1 MGRLAG
7 IRGLDGI
14 SGLSAGG
21 TGLNSL
27 RRTGDLRTLDNA
39 EFDAIRKGIRD
50 APDPAA
56 YARNALTNVNLTP
69 KQLARLQTTRVNAP
83 PASTAAAKNAG
94 GVPYDAAS
102 KNASRDSY
110 DSVKAGDKWK
120 PVKYVAGAAVVLT
133 AVVLT
138 TKMIKNAM
146 KGAENDGKQ
155 YNILSLSNQKDTGNM
170 ILCKYTPSI
179 EPNGIVA
186 GDTITF
192 EGTGTF
198 LDGNTYS
205 ITKKRGA
212 KTECEFEADDRLKE
226 EVKKKGKLTL
236 HTNFEN
242 HMDDEVNDTLNPFS
256 GFPNPF
262 QGLMDSLGSV
272 GTFFVI
278 ASSISSC
285 ILCIV
290 LMIMLLK
297 R

>member
-1 MGRLAG
+1 MVRLAG
-7 IRGLDGI
+7 IRGLDNI
-14 SGLSAGG
+14 PGLSLGDNALNNIKATGTPRTLDS
-21 TGLNSL
+21 TGLNEIIRGL
-27 RRTGDLRTLDNA
+27 RN
-39 EFDAIRKGIRD
+39 
-50 APDPAA
+50 APDPAE
-56 YARNALTNVNLTP
+56 YAKNALANVKLTP
-69 KQLARLQTTRVNAP
+69 KQLATLQTARVNAP
-83 PASTAAAKNAG
+83 PASAAAAKNAG
-94 GVPYDAAS
+94 GVPYDAAA

-110 DSVKAGDKWK
+110 DTVKTGDKWA
-120 PVKYVAGAAVVLT
+120 PVKYVAGAAVVVAAVAVT
-133 AVVLT
+133 A
-138 TKMIKNAM
+138 KMLKNAM

-278 ASSISSC
+278 GSSISSC